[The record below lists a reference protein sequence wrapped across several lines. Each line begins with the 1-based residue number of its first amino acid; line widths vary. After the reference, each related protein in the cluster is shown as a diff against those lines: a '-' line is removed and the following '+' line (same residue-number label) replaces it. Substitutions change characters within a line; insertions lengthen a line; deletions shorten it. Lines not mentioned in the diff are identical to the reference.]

1 MGEQREYFLASGVQD
16 TEFERFVF
24 ALEWVRGRFPA
35 MTLGAFA
42 TFLSVARTNRTGG
55 ITPTELAEK
64 LRQPLPTIFRQCNQ
78 LADGLPGK
86 PGMNLLKKVI
96 DASDGRAKKLTLSLK
111 GLGVL
116 TGMQDILSID
126 IPSADEVPLP

>member
-1 MGEQREYFLASGVQD
+1 VGEQREYFLASGAKD
-16 TEFERFVF
+16 TEFERFVY

-35 MTLGAFA
+35 MTLGAFT
-42 TFLSVARTNRTGG
+42 TFLSIARNNRRGG
-55 ITPTELAEK
+55 ITPTELAEQ

-78 LADGLPGK
+78 LSDGLPGK
-86 PGMNLLKKVI
+86 PGMNLIKKVI

-116 TGMQDILSID
+116 TGMLDILSIE
-126 IPSADEVPLP
+126 IPFADDQQPQ